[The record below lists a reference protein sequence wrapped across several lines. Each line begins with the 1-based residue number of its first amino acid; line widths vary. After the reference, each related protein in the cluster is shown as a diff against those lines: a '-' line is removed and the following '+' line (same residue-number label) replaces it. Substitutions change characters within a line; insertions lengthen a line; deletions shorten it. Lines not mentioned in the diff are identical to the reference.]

1 MKLEIRETSHPQE
14 FKVYNTD
21 RIRQEF
27 LIQHLFEP
35 DEINLTYSFFDRMIA
50 GGICP
55 VNSLELT
62 DHKELGTAYFL
73 ERREMGVINVGP
85 EGKITVDGSD
95 HSLTRTQGL
104 YIGKGAKS
112 VTFASTDPE
121 RPARFYVLSAPAHQT
136 LPTTKIDP
144 GDAETVELGTPEA
157 ASVRTLRKYI
167 HPGGAKSCQLCMG
180 MTTVQNG
187 SVWNSMPC
195 HTHGR
200 RMEVYFYFDLTGD
213 AVLFHLMG
221 QPDETRHIVVRNEEA
236 VISPNWSIHAG
247 AGTGS
252 YSFIWGMIGENQVF
266 SDMDAVEMADLR

>member
-1 MKLEIRETSHPQE
+1 MKIDMRESSHPHE
-14 FKVYNTD
+14 FKVYTTE

-27 LIQHLFEP
+27 LIQNLFKP
-35 DEINLTYSFFDRMIA
+35 DQISLTYSFYDRMIA

-55 VNSLELT
+55 VKPLELT
-62 DHKELGTAYFL
+62 GHKELGTDFFL
-73 ERREMGVINVGP
+73 QRREMGVINVGGQ
-85 EGKITVDGSD
+85 GKVMVDGSEF
-95 HSLTRTQGL
+95 SLARKEGL
-104 YIGKGAKS
+104 YVGKDES
-112 VTFASTDPE
+112 NVIFSSQNPDDP
-121 RPARFYVLSAPAHQT
+121 AHFYMLSAPAHQS
-136 LPTTKIDP
+136 LPTAKIDP
-144 GDAETVELGTPEA
+144 AGAETVELGGQAES
-157 ASVRTLRKYI
+157 SVRTLRKYI
-167 HPGGAKSCQLCMG
+167 HPDGAKSCQLCMG
-180 MTTVQNG
+180 MTTVQSG

-200 RMEVYFYFDLTGD
+200 RMEVYFYFDLPGD

-247 AGTGS
+247 AGTNS